1 MDIAP
6 LKNRH
11 DYRKAL
17 KQIETLMQARRN
29 TPEGDRL
36 DVLVTLVEAWER
48 KHYPLDLPDP
58 VEAIKYHMEQNG
70 LAPRDLI
77 PFIGSR
83 NRVHEVLNRKRPL
96 TLKMI
101 QRLHAGLRIPA
112 ESLLKIGRDRAA

>member
-11 DYRKAL
+11 DYRQAL
-17 KQIETLMQARRN
+17 KEIETLMQARRN

-48 KHYPLDLPDP
+48 KHYPLDMPDP
-58 VEAIKYHMEQNG
+58 IEAIKYHMEQNE

-112 ESLLKIGRDRAA
+112 ESLLKIGRERAA

>member
-6 LKNRH
+6 LKTKQ
-11 DYRKAL
+11 DYRRTL
-17 KQIETLMQARRN
+17 KEIEGLMHAKRN

-36 DVLVTLVEAWER
+36 DLLVTLIEAWEQR
-48 KHYPLDLPDP
+48 HYPLDLPDP
-58 VEAIKYHMEQNG
+58 IEAIKYHMEQNG

>member
-11 DYRKAL
+11 DYRQTL
-17 KQIETLMQARRN
+17 KEIGTLMQARRN

-36 DVLVTLVEAWER
+36 DVLVTLVEAWEH

-58 VEAIKYHMEQNG
+58 IEAIKYHMEQNE

>member
-1 MDIAP
+1 MEIAP
-6 LKNRH
+6 LKNRR
-11 DYRKAL
+11 DYRQAL
-17 KQIETLMQARRN
+17 KEIETLMQARRN

-58 VEAIKYHMEQNG
+58 IEAIKYHMEQNE

-83 NRVHEVLNRKRPL
+83 NRVYEVLNRKRPL

>member
-11 DYRKAL
+11 DYRQTL
-17 KQIETLMQARRN
+17 KEIETLMQARRN

-48 KHYPLDLPDP
+48 KHYPLDMPDP